1 MIEQLHN
8 SIFLWCFIGL
18 VMMVIEFIV
27 PGFVIFF
34 FGLGALIVA
43 LLCFLIPA
51 LTLNTQLIFFI
62 IISLAMLL
70 LLRKWFKSVFSGFRN
85 RKDIMP
91 KNIDSY
97 IGETA
102 VVVENIASKSPG
114 KIEFHGTKW
123 NAISDIALKSGER
136 VVIIKQANLTFEVK
150 KI

>member
-8 SIFLWCFIGL
+8 PIFLWCLIGI
-18 VMMVIEFIV
+18 VMMIIEFLV

-34 FGLGALIVA
+34 FGLGAFIVA
-43 LLCFLIPA
+43 LLSFLIPS
-51 LTLNTQLIFFI
+51 LSLNSQLIIFI
-62 IISLAMLL
+62 ITSIAALL
-70 LLRKWFKSVFSGFRN
+70 FLRKWFKSIFTGLLN
-85 RKDIMP
+85 RKETMP

-102 VVVENIASKSPG
+102 TVVENIAPQASG

-123 NAISDIALKSGER
+123 NAISGVPIKSGER
-136 VVIIKQANLTFEVK
+136 IVIVKQNNLTFEVK